1 MEIYFKAEL
10 MLISK
15 NVLMGR
21 EEEEEDEV
29 WTQNRDY
36 TFN

>member
-10 MLISK
+10 MLIIK

-21 EEEEEDEV
+21 EEEEDEV

>member
-21 EEEEEDEV
+21 EEEEDEV